1 MRTSTDRI
9 LTTHVGS
16 LPRSEN
22 LTQLM
27 HAKMEGRD
35 YDQSTLDAAIAEDRR
50 EVIERQLEAGVDII
64 SDGEVSKPS
73 YVTYVTERFD
83 GFAGEAQPLGLAEFA
98 DYPETAH
105 HVAADPGMQHA
116 KAPYCVDQVT
126 LRDTDA
132 VHRDIADFQQALA
145 GVTYTEAF
153 MNAASPG
160 AIAMYMH
167 NQHYENTEAYLYGL
181 AEAMRHEYR
190 AIVESGLIL
199 QIDCPDI
206 GCAAHL
212 AYADCTHEEVVRA
225 IEMHVDVINWA
236 TADLPADRIRMHVC
250 WGNYLSTHH
259 RDIEL
264 AAIAPAVLRARPQ
277 GLLIEAANPRHA
289 HEWAA
294 LADVTI
300 PDDKILIP
308 GVLDTKTNYIEHP
321 ELVAQRLEN
330 YARLVGSDRVIAGTD
345 CGFGTLVG
353 MNWVSPRVVWAKLAA
368 MTEGARLADQRLRR
382 PAAV

>member
-16 LPRSEN
+16 LPRPAE
-22 LTQLM
+22 LTALM

-35 YDQSTLDAAIAEDRR
+35 YDEAAMAQAVLDARRDVIAKQVES
-50 EVIERQLEAGVDII
+50 GVDVI

-73 YVTYVTERFD
+73 YVTYVTDRFS
-83 GFAGEAQPLGLAEFA
+83 GFAGEAKGLGLAEFV
-98 DYPETAH
+98 DYPETAEH
-105 HVAADPGMQHA
+105 IAADPGMQHA
-116 KAPYCVDQVT
+116 TAPCCVDEVK
-126 LRDTDA
+126 LVDTQA
-132 VHRDIADFQQALA
+132 VHKDIADFQDALQ
-145 GVTYTEAF
+145 GFDYTEAF
-153 MNAASPG
+153 MNAVSPG
-160 AIAMYMH
+160 AISMYML
-167 NQHYENTEAYLYGL
+167 NQHYPDTETYLYAL
-181 AEAMRHEYR
+181 ADAMKHEYK
-190 AIVESGLIL
+190 AIVDSGLLL

-212 AYADCTHEEVVRA
+212 VYPDKTPEEIKRNV
-225 IEMHVDVINWA
+225 EMHIDVINYA
-236 TADLPADRIRMHVC
+236 TADLPADRIRMHIC

-264 AAIAPAVLRARPQ
+264 ATIAPAVLRARPQ

-294 LADVTI
+294 LAEVDI

-308 GVLDTKTNYIEHP
+308 GVLDSKTNYIEHP

-330 YARLVGSDRVIAGTD
+330 YARLVGPERVMAGTD

-353 MNWVSPRVVWAKLAA
+353 MNWVSPRVVWAKLES
-368 MTEGARLADQRLRR
+368 MSQGARLASDKLFSVS
-382 PAAV
+382 A